1 MCAVPEERSADDL
14 RAWKQ
19 HDGSLNCFDGKGAPG
34 ASGNASCTEVSL
46 DACQRACVRTPWC
59 HAIVVK
65 LADDHGGPRQLEACW
80 MREVVEPGECVHGS
94 DYELFTV
101 NGSHHER
108 PPPLLSQL

>member
-1 MCAVPEERSADDL
+1 MFSRVAVLSCFLLLLFLLSPYPKPL
-14 RAWKQ
+14 RRDAQ
-19 HDGSLNCFDGKGAPG
+19 QVGAIVL
-34 ASGNASCTEVSL
+34 ARRIV
-46 DACQRACVRTPWC
+46 ACQRACVRTPWC

-101 NGSHHER
+101 NGSDHER